1 MCAVTAV
8 SLNLGDEK
16 DMRKRSPATPD
27 EGLGFIREDV
37 CGALMEL
44 IPDLVFV
51 VDSDMH
57 VVLRNP
63 AAARFSRGPLKQP
76 QGKRVLDQFGAMGP
90 LFEDRLHQAVAVG
103 RLHEFEDQIPVGDS
117 TIWLK
122 TSLAPLGDVAL
133 GCVLGVSRDITDSK
147 RLEAELRE
155 HAKKVEELATHDA
168 LTGIENRRA
177 FVAGLERAL
186 ALCRRGTCSMVL
198 FMDVDEFKRC
208 NDERGHAF
216 GDEIL
221 VSVAGLLKK
230 GAREVDLVARV
241 GGDEFAAVL
250 ADATEDGASEVAKR
264 MRASVEAL
272 GDNIGIPIGLSIGI
286 VRVEKD
292 GTVGGIMSTA
302 DHRMYEHKARRR
314 GARKA
319 AKTA

>member
-1 MCAVTAV
+1 
-8 SLNLGDEK
+8 
-16 DMRKRSPATPD
+16 MRPTSRCDKGRQTSA
-27 EGLGFIREDV
+27 ESSVR
-37 CGALMEL
+37 
-44 IPDLVFV
+44 
-51 VDSDMH
+51 
-57 VVLRNP
+57 LRRWSQGWCLQCP
-63 AAARFSRGPLKQP
+63 LPSHGWRRGMRPRRAGGECLLSEASSARLRRWS
-76 QGKRVLDQFGAMGP
+76 QG
-90 LFEDRLHQAVAVG
+90 
-103 RLHEFEDQIPVGDS
+103 
-117 TIWLK
+117 W
-122 TSLAPLGDVAL
+122 
-133 GCVLGVSRDITDSK
+133 DITDSK

-250 ADATEDGASEVAKR
+250 ADATEDGASEVW
-264 MRASVEAL
+264 
-272 GDNIGIPIGLSIGI
+272 
-286 VRVEKD
+286 
-292 GTVGGIMSTA
+292 
-302 DHRMYEHKARRR
+302 
-314 GARKA
+314 
-319 AKTA
+319 